1 METFGGARGV
11 ENASAGILGENREMG
26 WKALPSDAPE
36 WVKKAVAEGRQ
47 AILEGRPAE
56 YTGPNGERRTVQ
68 SAMDEMLA
76 WEDAAHRSLS
86 QAEADA
92 AFGIGEKS

>member
-1 METFGGARGV
+1 METFGGVRGV

-36 WVKKAVAEGRQ
+36 WVKTAVAEGRQ
-47 AILEGRPAE
+47 AVLEGRPAE

-68 SAMDEMLA
+68 AAMDEILA
-76 WEDAAHRSLS
+76 WETRAT
-86 QAEADA
+86 QALADG
-92 AFGIGEKS
+92 AFEISKS